1 MTKDQNPKLKEK
13 ISPSILVMMLF
24 DLTMSYIMSIRD
36 TKMKWKVK
44 EVFKQFDQV
53 GTSLWGVLIDRLKK
67 DGQESNFDEYI
78 LQLNEVINQF
88 LDTRDPVTLIAMM
101 KAFNQNEISI
111 VPDEPPTNEIIITR
125 QLVEEQ
131 KRHLHAIG

>member
-1 MTKDQNPKLKEK
+1 MTKDHNPKLKEK

-101 KAFNQNEISI
+101 KAFNQNEINI
-111 VPDEPPTNEIIITR
+111 VQDEPHTNEIIITR

-131 KRHLHAIG
+131 KRHLHATG

>member
-1 MTKDQNPKLKEK
+1 MTNTNPKLKEK

-101 KAFNQNEISI
+101 KAFNQNEINI

>member
-1 MTKDQNPKLKEK
+1 MTNTNPKLKEK

-101 KAFNQNEISI
+101 KAFNQNEINI
-111 VPDEPPTNEIIITR
+111 VQDEPHTNEIIITR

-131 KRHLHAIG
+131 KRHLHATG

>member
-88 LDTRDPVTLIAMM
+88 LDTRDP
-101 KAFNQNEISI
+101 
-111 VPDEPPTNEIIITR
+111 
-125 QLVEEQ
+125 
-131 KRHLHAIG
+131 

>member
-1 MTKDQNPKLKEK
+1 MTNTNPKLKEK